1 MISDRLKKF
10 IFRKL
15 YDDLS
20 HVEIIPFKNS
30 IWFVD
35 RDEKYWYFELQKDGT
50 LWWRYQFFSEFFEM
64 FCMVRDE
71 FQSILAEWVEEVLNS
86 RVDTTFTGDAFF
98 DHQVEEVLNSRV
110 NKTISVKWHVGNR
123 AEEVLNS
130 RVDTTFNCRQFVY
143 SSVEEVLNS
152 RIIKTS
158 EHYFKE
164 SEIVEDVLNSKFD
177 ATSFS
182 DSLTP
187 RGMEE
192 ALNSRVNKT
201 FGFNDYPIQGVEDV
215 LKSRVDTTFNC
226 RQIVDSSVKD
236 VLNSR
241 VLRTQVALY
250 STSVMAEGVLNSK
263 GGELFDETIVDT
275 VLSSLQSV

>member
-1 MISDRLKKF
+1 MIPDRLKKI

-50 LWWRYQFFSEFFEM
+50 LWWRYQFFSEFFIL
-64 FCMVRDE
+64 FSLVRDE
-71 FQSILAEWVEEVLNS
+71 FQSILAQWVEEVLNS
-86 RVDTTFTGDAFF
+86 RVDKTI
-98 DHQVEEVLNSRV
+98 QLRNQEPLLVEEVLNSRV
-110 NKTISVKWHVGNR
+110 
-123 AEEVLNS
+123 
-130 RVDTTFNCRQFVY
+130 
-143 SSVEEVLNS
+143 
-152 RIIKTS
+152 IKTS

-182 DSLTP
+182 DSLAP

-226 RQIVDSSVKD
+226 RQIVDSSVKY

-250 STSVMAEGVLNSK
+250 STIVMAEGVLNSK

-275 VLSSLQSV
+275 VLSSLRS

>member
-1 MISDRLKKF
+1 MIPDRLKKI

-50 LWWRYQFFSEFFEM
+50 LWWRYQFFSEFFIL
-64 FCMVRDE
+64 FSLVRDE
-71 FQSILAEWVEEVLNS
+71 FQSILAEWVEEILNS
-86 RVDTTFTGDAFF
+86 RVDKTI
-98 DHQVEEVLNSRV
+98 QLRNQEQLLVEEVLNSRV
-110 NKTISVKWHVGNR
+110 
-123 AEEVLNS
+123 
-130 RVDTTFNCRQFVY
+130 
-143 SSVEEVLNS
+143 
-152 RIIKTS
+152 IKTS

-241 VLRTQVALY
+241 VLRTQIALH
-250 STSVMAEGVLNSK
+250 STSVMAEKVLNCGNSAPTIGERLNHK
-263 GGELFDETIVDT
+263 VSQAKEGELFDETIVDT
-275 VLSSLQSV
+275 VLSSLRSV